1 MASAPATAPT
11 LPQAVGDALA
21 EADRLAAA
29 DRRLEAVAMLT
40 EANRVDRHPEIDRR
54 LVQLRHSAFAELDR
68 SGGLDSWP
76 PDYPDPFP
84 GVQGP
89 PEVGPDD
96 LSPEVLGGAMV
107 NHGCLLVR
115 GLVREPHL
123 ERLVQDIDRTFEASA
138 RHQAGAPPEE
148 TFPWFTPFKP
158 DPGFSTGF
166 GRQWVLDGG
175 GVWTVDSPPSMF
187 DLLEAFA
194 DVHLDDVLTGYLGE
208 RPALSVKKSTLRL
221 VPTDTG
227 TDWHQ
232 DGAFLGEGIRT
243 VNVWLSLSDCGVDAP
258 GLDLVPL
265 RLPEVVETGTGG
277 AAFDWSVGPDTVA
290 AITEGTTEVV
300 SPRFAPGD
308 ALLFDELFLHRTG
321 VTPGMTRSRY
331 AIESWFFAASRYPLG
346 QVPIVF

>member
-1 MASAPATAPT
+1 MASAPSTTTTIPDK
-11 LPQAVGDALA
+11 VRDALA
-21 EADRLAAA
+21 EAEQLASAE
-29 DRRLEAVAMLT
+29 RRLDAVALLT
-40 EANRVDRHPEIDRR
+40 ERNRAHRHPEIDRR

-76 PDYPDPFP
+76 PSYPDPFP
-84 GVQGP
+84 DETGP
-89 PEVGPDD
+89 PEVGPED
-96 LSPEVLGGAMV
+96 LTPDVLGGALV

-115 GLVREPHL
+115 GLVRQPHL
-123 ERLVQDIDRTFEASA
+123 DRLVEDIDRAFEASV
-138 RHQAGAPPEE
+138 RHQAGE
-148 TFPWFTPFKP
+148 TPAQTYPWFTPFKA
-158 DPGFSTGF
+158 DPGYNTGF

-175 GVWTVDSPPSMF
+175 GVWTVDSPPAMF

-194 DVHLDDVLTGYLGE
+194 DVHLDEVLTGYLGE

-258 GLDLVPL
+258 GLDLVPM

-277 AAFDWSVGPDTVA
+277 AVFDWSVGPDTVD
-290 AITEGTTEVV
+290 AIVGTDTEVV
-300 SPRFAPGD
+300 SPVFAPGD

-321 VTPGMTRSRY
+321 VTPEMTRSRY
-331 AIESWFFAASRYPLG
+331 AVESWFFAPSRYPLG